1 MEFRTWFEARE
12 KAPSYTDSP
21 EEWMRWA
28 KAKEAEDAASAAR
41 GLGQFIRPDGQ
52 VVLYHFMS
60 GGGLPEIMS
69 EPSRFGASSFTRRD
83 KSVSSVPRIFF
94 YSDLNDKEHELSGR
108 PLYKTLVPADRIYDL
123 VKDPLGLKEQAG
135 KNDVLNATRLVDVV
149 NEHPDYD
156 GMYYKTNAHI
166 VNWFNKL
173 KLQITDEK
181 QELERQSHVPMD
193 YGSSI
198 KRAS

>member
-1 MEFRTWFEARE
+1 MDEDGCGSNVAVAFDPFIARPRSGDDASLPRT
-12 KAPSYTDSP
+12 
-21 EEWMRWA
+21 
-28 KAKEAEDAASAAR
+28 
-41 GLGQFIRPDGQ
+41 
-52 VVLYHFMS
+52 
-60 GGGLPEIMS
+60 
-69 EPSRFGASSFTRRD
+69 
-83 KSVSSVPRIFF
+83 FF
-94 YSDLNDKEHELSGR
+94 YRDLNDKEHELSGR

-166 VNWFNKL
+166 VNWFKKL
-173 KLQITDEK
+173 KLQLTDEK
-181 QELERQSHVPMD
+181 LEKRQSHVPMD

>member
-12 KAPSYTDSP
+12 KAPSYKDSP

-69 EPSRFGASSFTRRD
+69 EPSRFGANPFTQRD
-83 KSVSSVPRIFF
+83 KSVSSVPRTFF
-94 YSDLNDKEHELSGR
+94 YLDLNDKENFFEDE

-123 VKDPLGLKEQAG
+123 VKDPLGLKEQAS
-135 KNDVLNATRLVDVV
+135 KNGVLNISRLVDVV
-149 NEHPDYD
+149 SEHPDYD

-166 VNWFNKL
+166 VNWFKKL
-173 KLQITDEK
+173 KLQLTDEK
-181 QELERQSHVPMD
+181 LEKRQSHVPMD